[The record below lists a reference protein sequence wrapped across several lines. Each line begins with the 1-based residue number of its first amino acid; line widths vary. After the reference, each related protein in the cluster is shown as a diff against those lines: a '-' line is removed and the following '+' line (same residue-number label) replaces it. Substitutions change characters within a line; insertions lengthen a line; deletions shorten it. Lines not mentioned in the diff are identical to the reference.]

1 MWGTY
6 YYSRN
11 DYIYNLRISFQNIT
25 IFFKITC
32 INYTNKNKSLGNGVS
47 DAIILHLIEELI
59 EIFKSI
65 KNAYTI
71 ISRIANITPVMTS
84 RTLDSITGAKR
95 VIIKCENFQRTGS
108 FKFRGAWNCI
118 SHIPIVERERG
129 VIAHSSG
136 NFAQAVALVAS
147 ILQIK
152 ATIVMP
158 NNATPSK
165 IQATKGYGAEV
176 VLCGNNP
183 EDRAKKAEE
192 LIQKYNYKLVHPF
205 DDNSVIVGAGTTAY
219 ELMNTINPID
229 LLFVPIGGGG
239 LISGCSIAAKGIDP
253 RVKVIGVEP
262 KNADDAFRSL
272 QLGKR
277 VPVENPNTIADGL
290 RTSVG
295 EITFPIIQ
303 ENVDKIITVTEEQ
316 IIDAMRFYWERMK
329 LIVEPSGAVSL
340 AGLLSGN
347 IDPSFIKNRRI
358 GIIISGGNIDLED
371 FFATLKQK
379 VV

>member
-1 MWGTY
+1 
-6 YYSRN
+6 
-11 DYIYNLRISFQNIT
+11 
-25 IFFKITC
+25 
-32 INYTNKNKSLGNGVS
+32 
-47 DAIILHLIEELI
+47 
-59 EIFKSI
+59 
-65 KNAYTI
+65 
-71 ISRIANITPVMTS
+71 MTS

-118 SHIPIVERERG
+118 SHIPEVERERG
-129 VIAHSSG
+129 IIAHSSG

-147 ILQIK
+147 ILRIK

-176 VLCGNNP
+176 VLCGNDP
-183 EDRAKKAEE
+183 GDRAKKVDE
-192 LIQKYNYKLVHPF
+192 LIHDYNYKLVHPF

-219 ELMNTINPID
+219 ELMNSINPID

-262 KNADDAFRSL
+262 KNADDAFRSF

-277 VPVENPNTIADGL
+277 VPGENPNTIADGL

-295 EITFPIIQ
+295 ELTFPIIQ

-347 IDPSFIKNRRI
+347 IDPSFIKDRRI
-358 GIIISGGNIDLED
+358 GIIISGGNIDLAD

-379 VV
+379 IV

>member
-1 MWGTY
+1 
-6 YYSRN
+6 
-11 DYIYNLRISFQNIT
+11 
-25 IFFKITC
+25 
-32 INYTNKNKSLGNGVS
+32 
-47 DAIILHLIEELI
+47 LI

-118 SHIPIVERERG
+118 SHIPEDERERG
-129 VIAHSSG
+129 IIAHSSG

-176 VLCGNNP
+176 VLCGTDP
-183 EDRAKKAEE
+183 GDRAKKAEE
-192 LIQKYNYKLVHPF
+192 LIHEHNYKLVHPF

-219 ELMNTINPID
+219 ELMKSINPID
-229 LLFVPIGGGG
+229 LLFVPVGGGG

-262 KNADDAFRSL
+262 KNADDAFRSF

-295 EITFPIIQ
+295 ELTFPIIQ

-340 AGLLSGN
+340 AGILSGN
-347 IDPSFIKNRRI
+347 IEPSLIKNKRI
-358 GIIISGGNIDLED
+358 GIIISGGNIDLAD

-379 VV
+379 IVKSS